1 MGARIKT
8 FWFQLVWG
16 LCAGVQQTI
25 NFCHLLG
32 VQYLSECMLSHF
44 SHALLFATLWTI
56 AHLAPLTMGFFS
68 QECWSRL
75 SLLPSGDLPDP
86 GIKSASPV
94 LQADS
99 LPSQTVKN
107 LPAMQETQVCS
118 LGWEDPLEMEMTT
131 HSSILAWRI
140 PWTEKPGRLHSMGL
154 QRVGHDSATNTIS
167 SLRAPDPSLLGG
179 PRTSYQPA

>member
-107 LPAMQETQVCS
+107 LPAIQETWVQNGFGM
-118 LGWEDPLEMEMTT
+118 LG
-131 HSSILAWRI
+131 
-140 PWTEKPGRLHSMGL
+140 KF
-154 QRVGHDSATNTIS
+154 VIS
-167 SLRAPDPSLLGG
+167 SGLSHHNKNLKQQM
-179 PRTSYQPA
+179 YQCYNPM